1 MPLDDDDLDVFGN
14 DEYGEFVP
22 AVFARSRESADKYRE
37 VLEDHDIPVVLSDE
51 RGDEDTDDE
60 LAPPRP
66 GMTNGVA
73 VMVPDALLDEASEI
87 IANREE
93 TEDFEE
99 DEEFDDEEDGDFT
112 LGDGFGEAD
121 EEDVGIEEEEEDD
134 LFADLDDDD
143 LDEELGEEDDEF

>member
-1 MPLDDDDLDVFGN
+1 MPLDDDDLDAFGN

-22 AVFARSRESADKYRE
+22 AVFARSRDSADKYRE

-51 RGDEDTDDE
+51 RETEGDELT
-60 LAPPRP
+60 PPRR

-93 TEDFEE
+93 TEEFEE
-99 DEEFDDEEDGDFT
+99 DDELDDEDEGDEFT

-121 EEDVGIEEEEEDD
+121 EDDVGLDDEEEED
-134 LFADLDDDD
+134 LFADLDDD
-143 LDEELGEEDDEF
+143 ELDDELDDEDEF

>member
-14 DEYGEFVP
+14 DEFGEFVP
-22 AVFARSRESADKYRE
+22 AVFARSRDSAEKYRE

-51 RGDEDTDDE
+51 REDPSDE
-60 LAPPRP
+60 LAPPRR
-66 GMTNGVA
+66 GITNGVA

-93 TEDFEE
+93 TDEFEE
-99 DEEFDDEEDGDFT
+99 DDEFDEEDGDEFT

-121 EEDVGIEEEEEDD
+121 EVDLEDEEDD
-134 LFADLDDDD
+134 LFVDLDDDD
-143 LDEELGEEDDEF
+143 PEDELEGEDDGL